1 MHISKK
7 LLARDIDGLKR
18 VFHQFWIQS
27 AVRNKTSMRNHFL
40 LFGVFLVMEGVFG
53 ADEVTA
59 ISANVGDDVTLETG
73 DTEVQR
79 ADELSWRI
87 QGEIIARLDRE
98 AKMVSINTDDERF
111 SGRLLLDK
119 TTGSLTIKNIN
130 TADSG
135 VYELRIISRSG
146 VKTKTF
152 SLTVHSEDVIVQV
165 SVMEGDSVTLNI
177 NDTKQKDEEL
187 NWEVSKDENVYKSIK
202 DERFKTGETGSLTI
216 TNINIKDSGLYR
228 LEISSSTS
236 IKYKA
241 GFNVAVHEG
250 LKSVSVMEGDT
261 ITLHTG
267 VTQILTDRLNGT
279 GSSRSN
285 INLNK
290 ETGEIT
296 IRNIRGD
303 QSGDF
308 EVEIN
313 TTNVALHRK
322 FSINISGVFSDEK
335 DGVKTVSEKTG
346 TNVVLDTHVTK
357 IQKDDISIE
366 WTFGPQNISIAK
378 LEGKGENKIYNYNDE
393 RFKNR
398 LNLHIDSGD
407 LTIKNANSEHS
418 GLYQIKIINNT
429 FTIQKRFS
437 VTVSDSGLSSGAVAG
452 IVGSVLMALLFAAAL
467 GVNYYQYTIIS
478 KLKKQ
483 SVSVTDQNQEQDET
497 TPTVNNHHL

>member
-1 MHISKK
+1 
-7 LLARDIDGLKR
+7 
-18 VFHQFWIQS
+18 
-27 AVRNKTSMRNHFL
+27 
-40 LFGVFLVMEGVFG
+40 
-53 ADEVTA
+53 
-59 ISANVGDDVTLETG
+59 
-73 DTEVQR
+73 
-79 ADELSWRI
+79 
-87 QGEIIARLDRE
+87 
-98 AKMVSINTDDERF
+98 MVSINTDDERF

-303 QSGDF
+303 QSGDL

-322 FSINISGVFSDEK
+322 FSINISGVFSNEK
-335 DGVKTVSEKTG
+335 DGVKTVSKKTG
-346 TNVVLDTHVTK
+346 TDVVLHTRLTE
-357 IQKDDISIE
+357 IQKDDLIE

-378 LEGKGENKIYNYNDE
+378 TDGKSKNIIYNDNDV
-393 RFKNR
+393 RFNNK
-398 LNLHIDSGD
+398 LVLQIDSGD
-407 LTIKNANSEHS
+407 LTISDANSEHS
-418 GLYQIKIINNT
+418 GLYQLKIMNNT

-437 VTVSDSGLSSGAVAG
+437 LTVSDSGLSSGAVGG
-452 IVGSVLMALLFAAAL
+452 IVGVLVAVIVAAA
-467 GVNYYQYTIIS
+467 VVIYYQYTIIS

-483 SVSVTDQNQEQDET
+483 LVSVTDQNQEQDET

>member
-241 GFNVAVHEG
+241 GFNVAVH
-250 LKSVSVMEGDT
+250 
-261 ITLHTG
+261 
-267 VTQILTDRLNGT
+267 
-279 GSSRSN
+279 
-285 INLNK
+285 
-290 ETGEIT
+290 
-296 IRNIRGD
+296 
-303 QSGDF
+303 
-308 EVEIN
+308 
-313 TTNVALHRK
+313 
-322 FSINISGVFSDEK
+322 GVFSDEK